1 MVKPETPLAQ
11 VQHQFNYAPCQ
22 YIHKSWIEQKQPWLL
37 NIEGWRD
44 NPMFN
49 QWCINEW
56 ALSPVPETAFNKPCH
71 SLALLPA
78 DALNQLVLM
87 VGGALHCVAM
97 RGVVLKHPKQVLNNV
112 FGLEGAR
119 FLIQNG
125 PMLLSSWPQ
134 GWQHPLP
141 EPLDERS
148 VEAKM
153 QALGYSWIRFVL
165 VNSPEDI
172 VLRLQFKL
180 EQQLSESTEMAS
192 WLAKDQR
199 DLAYR
204 LTKKNRKTGYSPMVS
219 FVEIKTDNL
228 QLAPGLKVL
237 KAKDYASYL
246 DSQHLVEAANSKAES
261 IIANAQQAYETE
273 KQRGYQDGL
282 AQAKIENAQTMV
294 ETLARCNDYYQ
305 QVEEK
310 MTGVVLEAVR
320 KIIDTFDD
328 VDTTVSVV
336 REALQLVSN
345 QKQVILHVHPEQV
358 VDVREKVAGVLSDYP
373 EVGYVDVVADA
384 RLKNGGCI
392 LETEVGIID
401 ASIDGQ
407 LHALKQAM
415 VKQLSERKITIHE

>member
-112 FGLEGAR
+112 FGLEGTR

-141 EPLDERS
+141 ESLDERS

-153 QALGYSWIRFVL
+153 QALGYAWIRFVL

-172 VLRLQFKL
+172 VLRWQFKL

-204 LTKKNRKTGYSPMVS
+204 LTKK
-219 FVEIKTDNL
+219 
-228 QLAPGLKVL
+228 
-237 KAKDYASYL
+237 
-246 DSQHLVEAANSKAES
+246 
-261 IIANAQQAYETE
+261 IA
-273 KQRGYQDGL
+273 
-282 AQAKIENAQTMV
+282 
-294 ETLARCNDYYQ
+294 
-305 QVEEK
+305 
-310 MTGVVLEAVR
+310 
-320 KIIDTFDD
+320 
-328 VDTTVSVV
+328 
-336 REALQLVSN
+336 
-345 QKQVILHVHPEQV
+345 KQVIPQWFHL
-358 VDVREKVAGVLSDYP
+358 
-373 EVGYVDVVADA
+373 
-384 RLKNGGCI
+384 LK
-392 LETEVGIID
+392 
-401 ASIDGQ
+401 
-407 LHALKQAM
+407 
-415 VKQLSERKITIHE
+415 

>member
-1 MVKPETPLAQ
+1 
-11 VQHQFNYAPCQ
+11 
-22 YIHKSWIEQKQPWLL
+22 
-37 NIEGWRD
+37 
-44 NPMFN
+44 MFN

-112 FGLEGAR
+112 FGLEGTR

-141 EPLDERS
+141 ESLDERS

-172 VLRLQFKL
+172 VLRWQFKL

-204 LTKKNRKTGYSPMVS
+204 LTKK
-219 FVEIKTDNL
+219 
-228 QLAPGLKVL
+228 
-237 KAKDYASYL
+237 
-246 DSQHLVEAANSKAES
+246 
-261 IIANAQQAYETE
+261 IA
-273 KQRGYQDGL
+273 
-282 AQAKIENAQTMV
+282 
-294 ETLARCNDYYQ
+294 
-305 QVEEK
+305 
-310 MTGVVLEAVR
+310 
-320 KIIDTFDD
+320 
-328 VDTTVSVV
+328 
-336 REALQLVSN
+336 
-345 QKQVILHVHPEQV
+345 KQVIPQWFHL
-358 VDVREKVAGVLSDYP
+358 
-373 EVGYVDVVADA
+373 
-384 RLKNGGCI
+384 LK
-392 LETEVGIID
+392 
-401 ASIDGQ
+401 
-407 LHALKQAM
+407 
-415 VKQLSERKITIHE
+415 